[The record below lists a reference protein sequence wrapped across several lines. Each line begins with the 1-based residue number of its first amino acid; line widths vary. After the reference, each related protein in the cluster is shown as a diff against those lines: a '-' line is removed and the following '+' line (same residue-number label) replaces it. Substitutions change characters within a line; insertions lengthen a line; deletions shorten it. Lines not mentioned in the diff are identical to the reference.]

1 MQNDFTKY
9 FSSETDFFDSSG
21 TLKYFQFGHHLKYVI
36 NEKYKYENYLKHDTN
51 DQEESEEVDINKVE
65 EQRFTSTQDL

>member
-1 MQNDFTKY
+1 MKYEIQTFREINFFLKFLQNDFTKY

-36 NEKYKYENYLKHDTN
+36 NEKYKYQNGMKDDTN
-51 DQEESEEVDINKVE
+51 DQ
-65 EQRFTSTQDL
+65 